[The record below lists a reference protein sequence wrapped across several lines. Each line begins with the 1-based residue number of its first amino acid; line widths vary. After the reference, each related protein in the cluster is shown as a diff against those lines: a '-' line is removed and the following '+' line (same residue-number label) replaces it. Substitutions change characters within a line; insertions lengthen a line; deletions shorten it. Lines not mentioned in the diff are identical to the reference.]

1 MPFETETE
9 IGYVSKSQ
17 ITQNLSNPRVQL
29 VKDTQLIFFENIST
43 GGGEKALQI
52 TPLGPRGGF
61 FGPRFFIIL
70 KNSHQDLS
78 NEGSNFIL
86 SSLEVGH

>member
-1 MPFETETE
+1 MQSNKDYY
-9 IGYVSKSQ
+9 IDG
-17 ITQNLSNPRVQL
+17 QN
-29 VKDTQLIFFENIST
+29 TQLIFFEKMSPGDGN
-43 GGGEKALQI
+43 KAPKLH
-52 TPLGPRGGF
+52 PGGGF
-61 FGPRFFIIL
+61 FGPCSFIIL